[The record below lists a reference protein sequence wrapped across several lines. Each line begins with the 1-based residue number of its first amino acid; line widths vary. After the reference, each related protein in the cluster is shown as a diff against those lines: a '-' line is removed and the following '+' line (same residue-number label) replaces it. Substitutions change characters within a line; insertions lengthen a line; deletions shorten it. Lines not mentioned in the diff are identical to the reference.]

1 MATQEPQYPITV
13 LFNDDGEKWILDN
26 EQELG
31 NNLEWFNSNDPEENA
46 EVTDALGRN
55 VEIFVE
61 KLEVK
66 KCILAS

>member
-1 MATQEPQYPITV
+1 MATEKPQYPITV
-13 LFNDDGEKWILDN
+13 LFKEDGDKWVLDN

-31 NNLEWFNSNDPEENA
+31 NSLEWFNSNDPEEKA

-55 VEIFVE
+55 VEVIVE

-66 KCILAS
+66 KCVLAS